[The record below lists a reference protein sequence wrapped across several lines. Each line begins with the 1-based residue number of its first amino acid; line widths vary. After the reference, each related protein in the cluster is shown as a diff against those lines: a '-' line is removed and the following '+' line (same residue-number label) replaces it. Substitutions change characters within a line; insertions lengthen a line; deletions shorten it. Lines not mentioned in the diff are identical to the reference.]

1 MNKKKEIRSEN
12 YIGTSRREF
21 IEMSSIAGLGTVLG
35 INSIPS
41 VFNQSGLVKFENK
54 DGARALHIHPR
65 YHRWF
70 VDPGV
75 EWTETNTGYASLDWK
90 IPLSQSALVLV
101 DVWQRHYLKDT
112 EARAEDVINSNLLP
126 LLAGCRK
133 TGINIIHAPSPEVA
147 ALHPNWV
154 KLQSNAELEQK
165 RDEWPPA
172 EFLSSSGPYKSFAM
186 PFEPREEERNNL
198 PALTFHPLVKPV
210 GKEPVIATGEE
221 LHRYC
226 KRNGIL
232 FLLFAGFNTNAC
244 ILVRDY
250 GTLQMGNRGY
260 AVVVVRDCTTGMES
274 RETQPTLSQTNGAI
288 LFLEM
293 FGHFSVTSGDI
304 ISGLPITA

>member
-1 MNKKKEIRSEN
+1 MKKNMEIRSDKKS
-12 YIGTSRREF
+12 GSSRREF

-41 VFNQSGLVKFENK
+41 VFNQSGHPKLENN
-54 DGARALHIHPR
+54 DDARVLHIHPR

-75 EWTETNTGYASLDWK
+75 EWIETNTGYASLDWK
-90 IPLSQSALVLV
+90 IPASQTALVLV

-112 EARAEDVINSNLLP
+112 EARAETIINSNLAP
-126 LLAGCRK
+126 LLTACRK
-133 TGINIIHAPSPEVA
+133 AGINVIHAPSPEVA

-154 KLQSNAELEQK
+154 KLQSKAELEQK
-165 RDEWPPA
+165 RDDWPPV
-172 EFLSSSGPYKSFAM
+172 EFLNSTGPYKSFAM

-210 GKEPVIATGEE
+210 GMEPVIATGEE

-226 KRNGIL
+226 KKNGIL
-232 FLLFAGFNTNAC
+232 FLIFAGFNTNAC

-250 GTLQMGNRGY
+250 GTLQMGTRGY
-260 AVVVVRDCTTGMES
+260 SVVVVRDCTTGMES
-274 RETQPTLSQTNGAI
+274 KETQPTLSQTNGAI

-304 ISGLPITA
+304 ISGLPVSG

>member
-1 MNKKKEIRSEN
+1 MEKNTESGSDKKNGS
-12 YIGTSRREF
+12 TRREF
-21 IEMSSIAGLGTVLG
+21 IEKSSMAGLGAVLG
-35 INSIPS
+35 INSANS
-41 VFNQSGLVKFENK
+41 VFNMSMHRDIKYPGIEPV
-54 DGARALHIHPR
+54 LHIHPR

-75 EWTETNTGYASLDWK
+75 EWVETNTGYATLDWQ
-90 IPLSQSALVLV
+90 IPMSKAAVVLV

-112 EARAEDVINSNLLP
+112 ERRAEVIINSDLVP
-126 LLAGCRK
+126 LLTSCRK
-133 TGINIIHAPSPEVA
+133 AGINIIHAPSPEVA
-147 ALHPNWV
+147 VLHPNWV
-154 KLQSNAELEQK
+154 KLQTREELNKK
-165 RDEWPPA
+165 RDDWPPA
-172 EFLSSSGPYKSFAM
+172 EFLNSTGPYKSFAM

-198 PALTFHPLVKPV
+198 PALTFHPLVKPID
-210 GKEPVIATGEE
+210 KEPVIATGEE

-226 KRNGIL
+226 KQKGIL

-260 AVVVVRDCTTGMES
+260 SVIVIRDCTTGMES
-274 RETQPTLSQTNGAI
+274 KETQPTLSQTNGAI

-304 ISGLPITA
+304 ISGLPVAG

>member
-1 MNKKKEIRSEN
+1 MNKNKEIKSEKN
-12 YIGTSRREF
+12 GGPSRREF
-21 IEMSSIAGLGTVLG
+21 IEMSSIAGLGSVLG

-41 VFNQSGLVKFENK
+41 VFNQSGHLKFENNDDVK
-54 DGARALHIHPR
+54 VLHIHPR

-75 EWTETNTGYASLDWK
+75 EWIETKTGYASLDWK
-90 IPLSQSALVLV
+90 IPASQAALVLV

-112 EARAEDVINSNLLP
+112 EARAESIINANLVP
-126 LLAGCRK
+126 LLSACRNA
-133 TGINIIHAPSPEVA
+133 GINIIHAPSPEVA
-147 ALHPNWV
+147 ALHANWV
-154 KLQSNAELEQK
+154 KLQSKAELELK
-165 RDEWPPA
+165 RDEWPPV
-172 EFLSSSGPYKSFAM
+172 EFLNSTGPYKSFAM

-226 KRNGIL
+226 KQNGIL

-260 AVVVVRDCTTGMES
+260 SVVVVRDCTTGMES
-274 RETQPTLSQTNGAI
+274 KETQPTLSQTNGAI

-304 ISGLPITA
+304 ISGLPVSG